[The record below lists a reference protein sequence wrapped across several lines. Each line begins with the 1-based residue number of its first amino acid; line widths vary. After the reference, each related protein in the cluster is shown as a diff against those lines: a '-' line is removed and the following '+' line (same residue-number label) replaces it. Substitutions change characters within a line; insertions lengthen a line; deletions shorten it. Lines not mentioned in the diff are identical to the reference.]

1 MKHRLLIFALAFL
14 FCGNS
19 FAQQKLTLTL
29 QEAQAY
35 ALGHNRTLKNAALD
49 VQKAEA
55 SRWQTITSLMPQM
68 SATIDYSNMMGFKLT
83 MMGYNIA
90 MPAYGTLGVTTSI
103 TVSSAQIIGIQIGT
117 IAKKMSDISLKQTEQ
132 QITNQVKTLYYSTLV
147 MEETV
152 NLLEKNLENMNKLL
166 AHTEQSV
173 KVGVAGQTDAD
184 QIAVQVASMKTTVSS
199 TKRSLEMLYNALR
212 LQLGIDVN
220 TEITLSQTIKDLMNV
235 EKAMT
240 LLTENFNP
248 GNNYNYQL
256 LKQSTDLSKKQVN
269 MKQWAYAP
277 SLSTFHQYSA
287 KKYFSNEET
296 FDMTPPNMVGLSM
309 NLPIFSSG
317 SRYKALQQ
325 AQIDYKK
332 QLNTLADT
340 EEALVIQHR
349 QLRYNLTSAY
359 ESYETQ
365 QKNIEVS
372 QRVFDNIS
380 RKYEQG
386 IASSLDVTTTG
397 TSLISAQASYVQAL
411 MELVTAQVNLEE
423 LLNLN
428 NKN

>member
-1 MKHRLLIFALAFL
+1 MKHRLMIFALAFL

-19 FAQQKLTLTL
+19 FAQQKLSLTL

-35 ALGHNRTLKNAALD
+35 ALEHNRTLKNAALD
-49 VQKAEA
+49 VRKAEA

-68 SATIDYSNMMGFKLT
+68 SASIDYANMMGFSLT

-152 NLLEKNLENMNKLL
+152 KLLEKNLENMNKLL
-166 AHTEQSV
+166 VHTEQSV

-184 QIAVQVASMKTTVSS
+184 QISVQVASMKATVSS
-199 TKRSLEMLYNALR
+199 TKRSKEMLYNALR

-220 TEITLSQTIKDLMNV
+220 TEIALSQTIEDLMNV
-235 EKAMT
+235 DKAMT
-240 LLTENFNP
+240 LLTENFNLD
-248 GNNYNYQL
+248 NNYNYQL
-256 LKQSTDLSKKQVN
+256 LKESVALSKKQVN

-277 SLSTFHQYSA
+277 SVSTFHQYSA
-287 KKYFSNEET
+287 KKYFSDEET

-309 NLPIFSSG
+309 SVPIFSSG

-340 EEALVIQHR
+340 EEALVIQHK
-349 QLRYNLTSAY
+349 QLRYNLTSAF

-365 QKNIEVS
+365 LKNIEVS

-386 IASSLDVTTTG
+386 IASSVDVTTTG
-397 TSLISAQASYVQAL
+397 TSLISAQSSYVQAL

-423 LLNLN
+423 LLNTN